1 MGILTKEEKEELLE
15 LSHSSKLREDFNI
28 IKKNHLFFIKK
39 GKVNLDKYIEFLNF
53 SNAFINHKQKPFKK
67 IEGNNFKL

>member
-15 LSHSSKLREDFNI
+15 LAHSPKLRKDFNI
-28 IKKNHLFFIKK
+28 IKKRHLYFIKK

-53 SNAFINHKQKPFKK
+53 SNAFVNHKQKPFKK